1 MMFARR
7 LTTRAVLLVAA
18 GAIALAGA
26 GCSPHAKGKG
36 GAGGDNGDSASI
48 GGAPTASPTAPPAGN
63 GAGSTAT
70 TNTGS
75 DSGSGATASAPPKG
89 PVVSYFR
96 IKQKPQ
102 CPQGTNVNPIPG
114 VDLIVEW
121 SVSGAD
127 SVTLAVD
134 GPGVYNTYGP
144 KGSETF
150 AFGCGGGTPGQLVS
164 HTYTL
169 VAEKDGKQ
177 AKKTL
182 TASAKV
188 YDIGQV

>member
-1 MMFARR
+1 MFSRR

-18 GAIALAGA
+18 GTIALAGA
-26 GCSPHAKGKG
+26 GCSHAKGKG
-36 GAGGDNGDSASI
+36 GAGDNGDSASI
-48 GGAPTASPTAPPAGN
+48 GGAPTASPTAPPADG
-63 GAGSTAT
+63 GAGSATT
-70 TNTGS
+70 TNTGTG
-75 DSGSGATASAPPKG
+75 SGSDASPSAPPKG
-89 PVVSYFR
+89 PVIAYFR

-114 VDLIVEW
+114 VALIVEW

-134 GPGVYNTYGP
+134 GPGIYNTYGP

-150 AFGCGGGTPGQLVS
+150 SFGCGDGSPGQTVS

-188 YDIGQV
+188 YAIGQV

>member
-26 GCSPHAKGKG
+26 GCSHRAKG

-48 GGAPTASPTAPPAGN
+48 GGAPTASPTAPPADN

-75 DSGSGATASAPPKG
+75 GSGATASAPAKG
-89 PVVSYFR
+89 PVISYFR

-114 VDLIVEW
+114 VDLVVEW

-134 GPGVYNTYGP
+134 GPGIYNTYGP

-150 AFGCGGGTPGQLVS
+150 SFGCGGGTPGQMVS

-169 VAEKDGKQ
+169 VAEQDGKQ

-188 YDIGQV
+188 YEIGQV

>member
-1 MMFARR
+1 MSASRA
-7 LTTRAVLLVAA
+7 TTRAVTLVAV
-18 GAIALAGA
+18 GVLALAGA
-26 GCSPHAKGKG
+26 GCAKHKDAKGG
-36 GAGGDNGDSASI
+36 SGDNGDSAFI
-48 GGAPTASPTAPPAGN
+48 GGAPTSAPPVGSGTGSGTGSDNGN
-63 GAGSTAT
+63 
-70 TNTGS
+70 TNTGQN
-75 DSGSGATASAPPKG
+75 SGNQSPAPQG
-89 PVVSYFR
+89 PVISYFR

-127 SVTLAVD
+127 KVTLAVD

-150 AFGCGGGTPGQLVS
+150 SFGCGDGKAGDTVK
-164 HTYTL
+164 HTYLL
-169 VAEKDGKQ
+169 VAEKDGVQ

-182 TASAKV
+182 VASAKV
-188 YDIGQV
+188 YEIGQV

>member
-1 MMFARR
+1 MSARR

-26 GCSPHAKGKG
+26 GCSPHAKGTG
-36 GAGGDNGDSASI
+36 GAAGDNGDSASI
-48 GGAPTASPTAPPAGN
+48 GGAPTGSPTAPPTADN
-63 GAGSTAT
+63 GARSTAT

-75 DSGSGATASAPPKG
+75 GATSSAPPKG
-89 PVVSYFR
+89 PVISYFR
-96 IKQKPQ
+96 VKQKPQ

-114 VDLIVEW
+114 VDLVVEW
-121 SVSGAD
+121 SVAGAD

-150 AFGCGGGTPGQLVS
+150 SFGCGDGTPGQTVS

-169 VAEKDGKQ
+169 VAEKDGRQ

-188 YDIGQV
+188 YAIGQV